1 MITYQKWFK
10 ISTKIKTNHQLLWEK
25 YFSTKKCIANQFLY
39 RTTILLQSETAFPLN
54 ILTIISLLVSEDKW
68 GTILQNFLILQ
79 FTLITCDIFNSQ
91 FTSFDRI
98 SCLLIKHYKCDA
110 LSWADTNSVV
120 GFDWQ
125 KVLYTDVA
133 NTYDRMTYQPP
144 RTSW

>member
-1 MITYQKWFK
+1 MVIYTFQKWLNMIVIIVKRIVSIYLCYIFK
-10 ISTKIKTNHQLLWEK
+10 SVRHWNCFIIFKYNGYSCFQLTYSRTINKQKTSEV
-25 YFSTKKCIANQFLY
+25 QFY
-39 RTTILLQSETAFPLN
+39 NE
-54 ILTIISLLVSEDKW
+54 
-68 GTILQNFLILQ
+68 NFLILQ

-98 SCLLIKHYKCDA
+98 NCLLIKHYKCDA
-110 LSWADTNSVV
+110 LSWADTNGAL
-120 GFDWQ
+120 GFDWR